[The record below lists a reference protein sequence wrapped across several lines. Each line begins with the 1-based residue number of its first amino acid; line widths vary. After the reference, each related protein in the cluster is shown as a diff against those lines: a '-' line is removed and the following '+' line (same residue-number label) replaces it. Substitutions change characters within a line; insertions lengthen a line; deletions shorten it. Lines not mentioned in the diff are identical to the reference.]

1 MVSSLVKLL
10 YALSTLFLLGGVGLL
25 AVSIISPSVSNLM
38 GVVAA
43 SLCAL
48 IFVFVVSLGTILN
61 ELQSLKQRIDE

>member
-1 MVSSLVKLL
+1 MVNALVKLL
-10 YALSTLFLLGGVGLL
+10 YGLSTLALLGGVGML

-48 IFVFVVSLGTILN
+48 IFVFVMSLGTILN
-61 ELQSLKQRIDE
+61 ELQSLKRRIDE

>member
-1 MVSSLVKLL
+1 MVSALVKLL
-10 YALSTLFLLGGVGLL
+10 YALSTLSLLGGVGML
-25 AVSIISPSVSNLM
+25 ALSIISPSVSNLV
-38 GVVAA
+38 GVFAA